1 MATQNEYSIFR
12 RFQSIRTLR
21 LLHLSAEIS
30 HLSDELGVVVEADRE
45 SDDPEKQMYESYY
58 AQQMKSRS
66 NTSEMQQAHLWH
78 ELDAKLRDYGTRTCP
93 LPTEGRLL
101 MFSQV
106 TCSCSTTALP
116 PSREPLR
123 ASIAS

>member
-1 MATQNEYSIFR
+1 MATQKEYSIFR

-21 LLHLSAEIS
+21 LLYLSAEIS

-45 SDDPEKQMYESYY
+45 SDDPEKQMYETYY

-66 NTSEMQQAHLWH
+66 NTQAHLWH

-93 LPTEGRLL
+93 LRTEGRLL